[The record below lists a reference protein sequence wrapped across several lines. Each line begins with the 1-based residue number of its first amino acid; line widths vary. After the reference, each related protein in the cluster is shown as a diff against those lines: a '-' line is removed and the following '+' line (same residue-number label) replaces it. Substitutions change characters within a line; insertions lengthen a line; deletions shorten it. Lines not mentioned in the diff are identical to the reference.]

1 MFILI
6 CGMTSFWYFE
16 GMSLFDALWLTII
29 TITTVGYGDIVAHS
43 TGGRIMTIVL
53 IVGGIGLFAYVF
65 NELITAVVEN
75 HLPSTWRRKKMMR
88 GINNLNEH
96 TIVCGIGRVGQE
108 VSAQLK
114 HEGVPFVVIEKNP
127 TLIEKL
133 QEKKVLYLIGDATI
147 DQTLIKAGICK
158 AKTIIITL
166 PDDTSNL
173 FITITCKDLNPQVRV
188 IARATHPESIPRLKR
203 SGANHVISPAAI
215 AGSRMA
221 LTALKPA
228 SVAFVQNL
236 TEITMVNLELEE
248 LPIYD
253 TSPLAYQELRNSRLR
268 EDFNTQLLAII
279 RNKKTIVN
287 PQPAEKILPG
297 DLLIVFGSKDKLNE
311 LEKYII
317 SPK

>member
-6 CGMTSFWYFE
+6 FGITSFWYFE
-16 GMSLFDALWLTII
+16 KMSLFDALWLTIV
-29 TITTVGYGDIVAHS
+29 TIATVGYGDIVAHS
-43 TGGRIMTIVL
+43 IGGRIMTIVL
-53 IVGGIGLFAYVF
+53 IIGGIGLFFYVI
-65 NELITAVVEN
+65 NELIKSAVEY
-75 HLPSTWRRKKMMR
+75 HLPDVWRRKRMVN
-88 GINNLNEH
+88 GINNLKEH
-96 TIVCGIGRVGQE
+96 IVVCGAGRVGQE
-108 VSAQLK
+108 ISTQLK
-114 HEGVPFVVIEKNP
+114 HEGVPFVLIEKNP
-127 TLIEKL
+127 ALIEKL
-133 QEKKVLYLIGDATI
+133 QAKEILHLIGDATI
-147 DQTLIKAGICK
+147 DQVLITAGIHK
-158 AKTIIITL
+158 AKTVIITL

-173 FITITCKDLNPQVRV
+173 FVTITCKDLNPQVR
-188 IARATHPESIPRLKR
+188 IITRATHPESISRLKR
-203 SGANHVISPAAI
+203 SGANHVIMP
-215 AGSRMA
+215 
-221 LTALKPA
+221 
-228 SVAFVQNL
+228 
-236 TEITMVNLELEE
+236 ELEE